1 LSLYVNVKDF
11 QTQLQYVIHR
21 YHHISKEVVELFTIP
36 NNLAFE
42 NQFKFQPDARKL
54 YQEYQTMLSSAA
66 PNEKG
71 FPYNV
76 QQQLFEEFTKF
87 KIIE

>member
-1 LSLYVNVKDF
+1 M
-11 QTQLQYVIHR
+11 QYVIHR

-54 YQEYQTMLSSAA
+54 YEEYQTMFSSAA
-66 PNEKG
+66 PKEKG
-71 FPYNV
+71 FPYLAQLVLLFKMGEKMQTVKNV
-76 QQQLFEEFTKF
+76 HDNIFQLKQV
-87 KIIE
+87 